1 MGGESVSWLPG
12 GHVLSVRQFD
22 RASMGDLMSLADRL
36 MAGRPEH
43 VAAGRLMASIFYEPS
58 TRTRLSF
65 EAAMAHLGGA
75 VISTEN
81 AAQMSSAAKGE
92 SLRDTIRII
101 SGYADVIVLRHHDQG
116 SASAAAAVASVPV
129 INAGDGP
136 GEHPTQALLDAYTI
150 NRRRGALEGLHTV
163 FLGDSLYG
171 RTVHSLCL
179 LLRQYPG
186 QRHTFV
192 SPPEADPPAHLLAE
206 LAAAGVDVCVRT
218 DILAAVA
225 TADVLYVTRVQKER
239 FADPAQYQAAAGR
252 YRVDQRVLDALCPDA
267 MILHPLPRLQELPET
282 TDADPRAAYFQQAKL
297 GIPVRMALLGRAL
310 GVL

>member
-1 MGGESVSWLPG
+1 MEVADG
-12 GHVLSVRQFD
+12 LSTVV
-22 RASMGDLMSLADRL
+22 
-36 MAGRPEH
+36 PEH
-43 VAAGRLMASIFYEPS
+43 PAAGRVMATIFYEPS

-65 EAAMAHLGGA
+65 EAAMIRLGGA

-92 SLRDTIRII
+92 SLRDTIRIV

-116 SASAAAAVASVPV
+116 SAAIAAEVAPVPV
-129 INAGDGP
+129 VNAGDGP

-150 NRRRGALEGLHTV
+150 RRRRGGLEQLHTV

-179 LLRQYPG
+179 LLAQYPG

-192 SPPEADPPAHLLAE
+192 SPPEAEPPGHLLDALRE
-206 LAAAGVDVCVRT
+206 AGVEITVLTDVQ
-218 DILAAVA
+218 AAVHD
-225 TADVLYVTRVQKER
+225 ADVLYVTRVQKER
-239 FADPAQYQAAAGR
+239 FTDLGRYQAASGR
-252 YRVDQRVLDALCPDA
+252 YWVGSELLAALPERA
-267 MILHPLPRLQELPET
+267 MILHPLPRLQELPEA
-282 TDADPRAAYFQQAKL
+282 TDADPRAAYFEQARL
-297 GIPVRMALLGRAL
+297 GIPIRMALLGRAL